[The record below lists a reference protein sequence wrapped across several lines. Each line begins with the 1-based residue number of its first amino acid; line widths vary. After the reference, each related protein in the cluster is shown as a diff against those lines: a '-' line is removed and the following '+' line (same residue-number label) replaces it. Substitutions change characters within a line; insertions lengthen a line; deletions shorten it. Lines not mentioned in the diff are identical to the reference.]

1 MNCSLEYLGNC
12 TIAIHECRH
21 REHLD
26 ADDISRTI
34 AYVIVTME
42 IVILCVGMIVILCEQ
57 VMGPLFNFIGWMVLK
72 PVQQQQQQTTINTP
86 QPEIP
91 PIIRTPLLS
100 VVAHSGAAQE
110 VTSQDPR
117 LDIKFGGRRWEM

>member
-34 AYVIVTME
+34 AWVLITVE
-42 IVILCVGMIVILCEQ
+42 IVILCVGTIVILCAQ
-57 VMGPLFNFIGWMVLK
+57 VMDPYLLNFIGGMVLK
-72 PVQQQQQQTTINTP
+72 PVHQPTTNNTP

-91 PIIRTPLLS
+91 PIITTPLLS
-100 VVAHSGAAQE
+100 VVAHSGAAQD
-110 VTSQDPR
+110 T
-117 LDIKFGGRRWEM
+117 

>member
-26 ADDISRTI
+26 ADNISRTI
-34 AYVIVTME
+34 AWVIITVE
-42 IVILCVGMIVILCEQ
+42 IVILCVVTIVILCAQ
-57 VMGPLFNFIGWMVLK
+57 VMGPLLNFIGGMVLK
-72 PVQQQQQQTTINTP
+72 PVQQQQTTSNTP

-91 PIIRTPLLS
+91 PIITTPLLS
-100 VVAHSGAAQE
+100 GAAHSGAAQE

-117 LDIKFGGRRWEM
+117 LDIKFGGRRW